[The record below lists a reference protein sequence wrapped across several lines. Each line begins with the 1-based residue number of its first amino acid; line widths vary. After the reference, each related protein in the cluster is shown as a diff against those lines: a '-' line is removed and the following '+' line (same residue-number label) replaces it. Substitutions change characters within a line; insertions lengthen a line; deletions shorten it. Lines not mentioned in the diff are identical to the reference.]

1 MNRKIKNYIIRYL
14 NQNVNNQKLTEVPT
28 NTNTKTRATQVLLV
42 RTRSQLRSVT
52 QMFTVNT
59 FLLRMHQKLN
69 LPTTKMNSQKSC
81 C

>member
-28 NTNTKTRATQVLLV
+28 NTEARVTQVLLV
-42 RTRSQLRSVT
+42 RTHSQLRSVT

-59 FLLRMHQKLN
+59 FPLRMH
-69 LPTTKMNSQKSC
+69 
-81 C
+81 